1 MFDRFYAVHL
11 NSINHLRSRLIE
23 PFEST
28 FSPLMFLLSLLAT
41 RDVFPPL
48 DSTIIII
55 IFDNIMKFLPIT
67 VTSLIVVIDPSLAF
81 FTTPLGV
88 GGGIRTTFSPPLSSQ
103 VSVIHRVGS
112 GGGVVG
118 VPTTTATTPLFASTA
133 AQDGIANGTSKK
145 KIIVLGGD
153 GFCGWPT
160 SLYLSDQ
167 GHDVV
172 IVDNLSRRNIDTEL
186 GCDSLTPI
194 QPPNVSISL
203 DVNIQYGVY
212 ENMLFVGG
220 EKQQPILARRDLLLG
235 GGCRRIILP
244 YLAYTCGFSS
254 RIMRI

>member
-1 MFDRFYAVHL
+1 
-11 NSINHLRSRLIE
+11 
-23 PFEST
+23 
-28 FSPLMFLLSLLAT
+28 
-41 RDVFPPL
+41 
-48 DSTIIII
+48 
-55 IFDNIMKFLPIT
+55 MKFLPIT

-81 FTTPLGV
+81 FTPPLG
-88 GGGIRTTFSPPLSSQ
+88 GDGIRTTFSPLSSQ
-103 VSVIHRVGS
+103 VTVIHRGS
-112 GGGVVG
+112 GVVG
-118 VPTTTATTPLFASTA
+118 VPTTATPLFASSTT
-133 AQDGIANGTSKK
+133 QDGIANGTSKK

-235 GGCRRIILP
+235 GGRGLTEDYSPLFGIVD
-244 YLAYTCGFSS
+244 YTLV
-254 RIMRI
+254 